1 MQLNLLLPFIAVFF
15 GAVIALYFRPKT
27 PFGMKLILAFSG
39 SFLLSIIV
47 IDMLPHI
54 FENSNNNPGIWI
66 MVGIVFQILLEL
78 FSKGAEHGH
87 THHTKSNKLP
97 WVLICSLCIHAFMEG
112 MPLTQQPELLI
123 GIIVHK
129 IPIGMV
135 ITLLLWETQTPKYQ
149 KIISLFT
156 FAIMTPLGG
165 FVKENV
171 LALEAITTIIDA
183 VVIGVLLHISTTI
196 LFESS
201 AGHVFNIRKFI
212 AILTGIL
219 IAAIL

>member
-15 GAVIALYFRPKT
+15 GAGIVLYFRPKT
-27 PFGMKLILAFSG
+27 PLGMKLILAFSG

-54 FENSNNNPGIWI
+54 FENPNNNPGIWI

-87 THHTKSNKLP
+87 THHTNSNKLP
-97 WVLICSLCIHAFMEG
+97 WVLIFSLCIHAFMEG

-149 KIISLFT
+149 KIIALFT

-171 LALEAITTIIDA
+171 LALEAITTTINA
-183 VVIGVLLHISTTI
+183 VVVGVLLHIATTI

>member
-1 MQLNLLLPFIAVFF
+1 MQLNLLLPFIAVIF
-15 GAVIALYFRPKT
+15 GAAIALYFQPKT
-27 PFGMKLILAFSG
+27 PLGMKLILAFSG

-54 FENSNNNPGIWI
+54 FEDPNNNPGIWI
-66 MVGIVFQILLEL
+66 MVGILFQILLEL

-97 WVLICSLCIHAFMEG
+97 WVLISSLCIHAFMEG

-149 KIISLFT
+149 KVLALFI

-165 FVKENV
+165 FVKENI
-171 LALEAITTIIDA
+171 LAFESITTTIDA
-183 VVIGVLLHISTTI
+183 VVVGVLLHISTTI

-212 AILTGIL
+212 AILTGIF

>member
-1 MQLNLLLPFIAVFF
+1 M
-15 GAVIALYFRPKT
+15 
-27 PFGMKLILAFSG
+27 
-39 SFLLSIIV
+39 
-47 IDMLPHI
+47 
-54 FENSNNNPGIWI
+54 
-66 MVGIVFQILLEL
+66 
-78 FSKGAEHGH
+78 
-87 THHTKSNKLP
+87 
-97 WVLICSLCIHAFMEG
+97 
-112 MPLTQQPELLI
+112 
-123 GIIVHK
+123 VHK

-135 ITLLLWETQTPKYQ
+135 ITLLLLETQTPKYQ
-149 KIISLFT
+149 KIIALFT